1 MLIAVGSLAVMG
13 LALGAVLGT
22 AARYLAV
29 AENPVESQLKEM
41 LPGSQ
46 CGQCGFVG
54 CAQAAAALAA
64 GTAPVTLCPP
74 GGRAL
79 AAALA
84 AKLGIK
90 VDLSAVSDAGPQV
103 AEVAEEICIGCCR
116 CIKACPTDAVVGA
129 AKQIHNVIREAC
141 TGCGACIYR
150 CPTEAMTLAPIPV
163 SLQHWVWPKPVLA
176 PVGAALREA

>member
-1 MLIAVGSLAVMG
+1 MLISVVSLTLMGLILGGLLGAAARFLAVE
-13 LALGAVLGT
+13 
-22 AARYLAV
+22 
-29 AENPVESQLKEM
+29 ENPLEEELKAM

-54 CAQAAAALAA
+54 CAQAAVALAA

-141 TGCGACIYR
+141 TGCGACIDR
-150 CPTEAMTLAPIPV
+150 CPTEAMTLAPVPV
-163 SLQHWVWPKPVLA
+163 SLQHWVWPKPVA